1 MSAGCYQQKQRKTTS
16 EERHAR
22 ERYRNLFEDEKSK
35 KQENGCKQYK
45 SNRMQHFFQ
54 INIQTIFRDF
64 LFQ

>member
-1 MSAGCYQQKQRKTTS
+1 MSAGYYQQKQRKTTS

-45 SNRMQHFFQ
+45 KVAACNTFF
-54 INIQTIFRDF
+54 R
-64 LFQ
+64 